1 MEQRT
6 IMAKKKKTR
15 SVLTS
20 NGRTISEAKNNMNT
34 YSKNYHPHPPPPSF
48 KEKNAISAA
57 QFKIR
62 GYKHINNALLY

>member
-6 IMAKKKKTR
+6 IMAKKR
-15 SVLTS
+15 SFLTS
-20 NGRTISEAKNNMNT
+20 NGRTISKAKNNMNT
-34 YSKNYHPHPPPPSF
+34 YSQNYHPTHPRPHL
-48 KEKNAISAA
+48 KKKNAISAV